1 MGAYSKRIKG
11 DVPSHNCIS
20 SSFLTSIKT
29 YDTNTTSRN
38 NSITANMV
46 NFVASIALL
55 LTAVSSVV
63 AVPHTIEARK
73 VSCMDNLP
81 ADSLA
86 NVRIELH
93 PQLSQSHN

>member
-1 MGAYSKRIKG
+1 
-11 DVPSHNCIS
+11 
-20 SSFLTSIKT
+20 
-29 YDTNTTSRN
+29 
-38 NSITANMV
+38 MV